1 MYKYKVT
8 YFDAK
13 VLETDT
19 GMGEKICTQL
29 EDQLEQYANDGWEFT
44 GQYTFEYDIEE
55 TEKGCFG
62 SSTGKGSGKILKTGR
77 LRQLVFRK
85 EI

>member
-1 MYKYKVT
+1 MAMYKYKVT

-19 GMGEKICTQL
+19 GMAEKICTQL

-44 GQYTFEYDIEE
+44 GQYTFTYAIGE
-55 TEKGCFG
+55 TGRFG
-62 SSTGKGSGKILKTGR
+62 GSTGKTASQGTV
-77 LRQLVFRK
+77 RQLVFRK